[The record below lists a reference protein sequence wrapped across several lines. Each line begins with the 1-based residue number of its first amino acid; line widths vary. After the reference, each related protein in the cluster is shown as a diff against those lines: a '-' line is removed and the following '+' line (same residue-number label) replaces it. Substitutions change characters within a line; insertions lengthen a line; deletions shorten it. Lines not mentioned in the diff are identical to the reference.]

1 MDCNMVDG
9 TDSGGCSVL
18 CILDIFVACKE
29 KEKWHVFC
37 TGRD

>member
-18 CILDIFVACKE
+18 CMLDIFGACKG
-29 KEKWHVFC
+29 KEK
-37 TGRD
+37 